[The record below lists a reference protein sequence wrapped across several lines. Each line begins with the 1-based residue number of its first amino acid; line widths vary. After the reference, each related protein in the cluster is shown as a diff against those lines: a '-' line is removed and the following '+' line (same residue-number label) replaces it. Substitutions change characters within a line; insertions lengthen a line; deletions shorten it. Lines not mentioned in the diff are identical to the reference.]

1 MSGDLTAKI
10 CASIAVKDVELL
22 KDHAQKAF
30 SAGADFVEI
39 RFDFIRPEAMPRAIE
54 AIKEF
59 RDKSVFT
66 LRSKA
71 QGGSFAGSEQE
82 RIEWLRRLAE
92 LRPMLLDV
100 ELDTLKDN
108 DDLADFLE
116 NHKTAVLVSWHDF
129 QRTPPTEDIADIL
142 SEMRVYGNY
151 VKVVTMAQKVE
162 DSIRLLD
169 IYQDTLGLYPVIFAM
184 GEAGVVSRVLC
195 TIVGNAPFTYASV
208 DGAVA
213 PGQLTVGQMR
223 KLYDRMAANRP

>member
-1 MSGDLTAKI
+1 MTGALVAKI
-10 CASIAVKDVELL
+10 CASIAVKDAELL
-22 KDHAQKAF
+22 KEHARRAI

-39 RFDFIRPEAMPRAIE
+39 RFDSIRPEAMLAAIE
-54 AIKEF
+54 ATREF
-59 RDKSVFT
+59 KDRAIFT
-66 LRSKA
+66 LRSSS
-71 QGGSFAGSEQE
+71 QGGSYAGSEQE
-82 RIEWLRRLAE
+82 RIDWLRRLAE

-100 ELDTLKDN
+100 ELDTLKNN

-116 NHKTAVLVSWHDF
+116 NSKTAVLVSWHDF
-129 QRTPPTEDIADIL
+129 QRTPPIEEIADVL
-142 SEMRVYGNY
+142 AEMRVYGNY

-195 TIVGNAPFTYASV
+195 TVVGNAPFTYASV

-213 PGQLTVGQMR
+213 PGQLTVGEMR
-223 KLYDRMAANRP
+223 KLYDRMTANRP

>member
-1 MSGDLTAKI
+1 MTVALAAKI
-10 CASIAVKDVELL
+10 CATIAVKDAELL
-22 KDHAQKAF
+22 KDHARKAF

-39 RFDFIRPEAMPRAIE
+39 RFDFIKPEAMPKAIE
-54 AIKEF
+54 ATRDL

-66 LRSKA
+66 LRSNS
-71 QGGSFAGSEQE
+71 QEGNFAGSEQE
-82 RIEWLRRLAE
+82 RIEWLGRLAE
-92 LRPMLLDV
+92 QRPMLLDV
-100 ELDTLKDN
+100 ELDTLKSN

-129 QRTPPTEDIADIL
+129 QKTPPTEDIADIL
-142 SEMRVYGNY
+142 SEMRVYSNY
-151 VKVVTMAQKVE
+151 VKIVTMAQNTE

-169 IYQDTLGLYPVIFAM
+169 MYQNTLGLYPVIFAM
-184 GEAGVVSRVLC
+184 GEAGVMSRVLC

-208 DGAVA
+208 ENAVA